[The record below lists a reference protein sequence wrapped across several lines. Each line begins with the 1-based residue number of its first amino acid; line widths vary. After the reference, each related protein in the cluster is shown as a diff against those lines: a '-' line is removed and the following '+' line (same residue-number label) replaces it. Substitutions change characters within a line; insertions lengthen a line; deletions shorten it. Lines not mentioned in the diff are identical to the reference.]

1 VEIGVLVNARAGRV
15 RRDPALLA
23 RLAAAVPAGRLVAT
37 ASAAEVAPAL
47 AGLRERGVDCL
58 LVVGGDGSVG
68 GTLSALLRSWP
79 AASLPAVSFAC
90 GGTVNTIA
98 ASLGARGD
106 PERQLAG
113 LLADATPRIDVR
125 RCAVE
130 VESDTGEWRA
140 GMIFA
145 AGVAVRWLRMYY
157 EDSRQGAAGAA
168 SVVARIAGSALV
180 GGRLAARMFEA
191 TPARVEVD
199 GAPLALARFTAMA
212 AASVEHVGLGFRP
225 FRTAGRD
232 PERFHFTI
240 TDAGALRVSLELP
253 AQRRARA
260 PKRSCLSH
268 HEARRVRVRFEQ
280 AQPWSV
286 DADVFAPA
294 IALELCASPPLRF
307 VVP

>member
-1 VEIGVLVNARAGRV
+1 VEVGVLVNARAGRA
-15 RRDPALLA
+15 RRDPGLVS
-23 RLAAAVPAGRLVAT
+23 RLAAALPPGRLVAT
-37 ASAAEVAPAL
+37 ASPEEIAPAL
-47 AGLRERGVDCL
+47 AGLCERGIDCL

-68 GTLSALLRSWP
+68 GALTGLLCAWP
-79 AASLPAVSFAC
+79 GALPAVSFAR

-98 ASLGARGD
+98 GSLGARGD

-113 LLADATPRIDVR
+113 LLAGRKPRVDTR
-125 RCAVE
+125 RCAVT
-130 VESDTGEWRA
+130 VASDTGEWRA

-157 EDSRQGAAGAA
+157 EDSRQGMAGAA

-180 GGRLAARMFEA
+180 GGRLASRMFEA
-191 TPARVEVD
+191 TPARLEVD
-199 GAPLALARFTAMA
+199 DAPLALAGFTAMA

-232 PERFHFTI
+232 PERFHFSV
-240 TDAGALRVSLELP
+240 TDAGALRVALELP

-260 PKRSCLSH
+260 PRRSCLSH
-268 HEARRVRVRFEQ
+268 QQARRVRVRFDA

-294 IALELCASPPLRF
+294 RALELVASPPLRF